1 MNSHLREILLITLC
15 LVDILDVNKEKLELK
30 DINRF
35 KYLMQVF
42 EEKVNSM
49 DLTDAEVEICH
60 ILIKKKHTSSDI
72 IKNFQ
77 KQARQ
82 VLRIQKYI

>member
-49 DLTDAEVEICH
+49 DLTDAEAEICH
-60 ILIKKKHTSSDI
+60 ILIKKKHISSDI